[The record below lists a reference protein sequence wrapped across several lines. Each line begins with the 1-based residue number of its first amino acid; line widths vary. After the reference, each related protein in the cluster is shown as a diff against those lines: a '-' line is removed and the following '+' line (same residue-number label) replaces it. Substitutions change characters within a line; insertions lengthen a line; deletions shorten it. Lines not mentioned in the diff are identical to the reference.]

1 MARLV
6 LLSEGLTG
14 RTFELKG
21 AKTTVGRV
29 PDNDFQIPEASVS
42 SHHCE
47 LHLQGKDVL
56 VKDLDS
62 TNGTFINGERVT
74 ETLLKAGQILR
85 LGMIEMRLESGDPPP
100 NVATGPAAKKVLDK
114 TLVIPQGVKLDD
126 LEGNRTP
133 LDFQKGGIEKKNLTG
148 TKIFVGMAVAIGLIL
163 VVLLLYVVTK

>member
-47 LHLQGKDVL
+47 VHLQGKDVL

-100 NVATGPAAKKVLDK
+100 NVATGPATKKVLDK

-133 LDFQKGGIEKKNLTG
+133 LDFQKGGFEPKSVTG
-148 TKIFVGMAVAIGLIL
+148 TKIFVGMAVAIGIIL

>member
-14 RTFELKG
+14 RTFDLKG
-21 AKTTVGRV
+21 AKTTIGRV

-47 LHLQGKDVL
+47 LLLQGKDVL

-74 ETLLKAGQILR
+74 ETLLKPGQILR
-85 LGMIEMRLESGDPPP
+85 LGMIEMRLESGDA
-100 NVATGPAAKKVLDK
+100 VASAAASAMPKKVLDK

-126 LEGNRTP
+126 LEGNRAP
-133 LDFQKGGIEKKNLTG
+133 LSFEKGGFEKKNNRA
-148 TKIFVGMAVAIGLIL
+148 TKVFVAAAVTIGLVLIG
-163 VVLLLYVVTK
+163 LLLYVVTQ

>member
-47 LHLQGKDVL
+47 LLLQGKDVL

-62 TNGTFINGERVT
+62 TNGTFINNERVT
-74 ETLLKAGQILR
+74 ETVLKPGQILR
-85 LGMIEMRLESGDPPP
+85 LGMIEMRLESGEAPP
-100 NVATGPAAKKVLDK
+100 NVATGAAAKKVLDK

-133 LDFQKGGIEKKNLTG
+133 IDFGKGGFEKKTNRATMV
-148 TKIFVGMAVAIGLIL
+148 FVAIAVSVGLVLIALL
-163 VVLLLYVVTK
+163 VYVVSK